1 MPVFSY
7 VAIPRSEEKMRL
19 LEELNALEYCE
30 ALPADNEEILILVTD
45 SPDENSEEKLQFHLK
60 NLRSLES
67 LHMTFGC
74 NDELQNKEE
83 GEGHEA

>member
-7 VAIPRSEEKMRL
+7 VALPRLGEKRKL
-19 LEELNALEYCE
+19 LVELNAFDYCE
-30 ALPADNEEILILVTD
+30 ATPAENEEVLILVTD
-45 SPDENSEEKLQFHLK
+45 SPDQDSEKKLQQHLK
-60 NLRSLES
+60 SLQSLES

-74 NDELQNKEE
+74 NEELLQ